1 MARLNNAID
10 VTDEKGGLGEF
21 EPVPAGVYP
30 AQIVS
35 AEEEPTKDGSSWM
48 LKIQFSIVGPNYP
61 GHRVWGRI
69 ITASAD
75 PSKVAMGK
83 RHLANLLDAIGVGRK
98 ISDTDVLLN
107 KVAPIKVKLQAATEQ
122 YSASN
127 NIVEY
132 GIAADP
138 SFRPANDVPGTASA
152 SAAAPKPGLKKPPM
166 SF

>member
-1 MARLNNAID
+1 MARLNHAID
-10 VTDEKGGLGEF
+10 VTEEKGGLGEF

-30 AQIVS
+30 AQIIS
-35 AEEEPTKDGSSWM
+35 AEEEPTKDGTSWV
-48 LKIQFSIVGPNYP
+48 LKIQFSIVGPNDP

-69 ITASAD
+69 ITASTD

-83 RHLANLLDAIGVGRK
+83 RHLANLLDAIGVGRR

-122 YSASN
+122 HSASN
-127 NIVEY
+127 KIVEY

-138 SFRPANDVPGTASA
+138 SFRPANDVPGTASS